1 MENEDTPP
9 QAAGTEENLTLKE
22 KIRRLP
28 ETPGVYLMKD
38 SFGQIIY
45 IGKAVN
51 LKRRVSHYFQSTARQ
66 KAYSPKIAS
75 MIGSIADFEFMNVK
89 NEAEALMLESKLI
102 KRWKPHYNTL
112 EKDDKNFLLLRVETF
127 KDLPRFTFCRHAK
140 EDGALYYGPYLNTSS
155 IYSTINQL
163 KKDFGIISSDAKP
176 QKLPDGKW
184 QLYDDARAD
193 IFKASN
199 IVSQEDYAMRVQKA
213 LDFLNDQTGKIIGE
227 LEEKMK
233 AASAEQKFEKAA
245 KLRDAIW
252 AISQTTKLREMKQDP
267 SRTSKAVA
275 EQAIVELSRALG
287 MQKPQAMECFDISH
301 ISGSF
306 TVASMVHFDGG
317 LPANNKYR
325 RFKMH
330 VENNDYAAMGEVVGR
345 RYGRLF
351 DEKKPMPDLVVID
364 GGKGQVK
371 CALEAFA
378 SRGITPPK
386 VIGLA
391 KREETIV
398 CSDFEEIKLP
408 RQNEGLKLLQR
419 IRDEAHRFANAY
431 RETLQRKKIRE
442 SILDDFEGLGQ
453 KKKDALLN
461 HFGSIAALRK
471 AAAEELE
478 EVEGIGAETAARLR
492 EFLERLP
499 AGDE

>member
-1 MENEDTPP
+1 MD
-9 QAAGTEENLTLKE
+9 EELTLKE
-22 KIRRLP
+22 KIRHLP
-28 ETPGVYLMKD
+28 ETSGVYLMKD
-38 SFGQIIY
+38 RFGQIIY

-75 MIGSIADFEFMNVK
+75 MIGSIADFEFIKVK
-89 NEAEALMLESKLI
+89 SEAEALILESKLI
-102 KRWKPHYNTL
+102 KRWKPRYNTL
-112 EKDDKNFLLLRVETF
+112 ERDDKNFLLLRVETF

-140 EDGALYYGPYLNTSS
+140 EDGALYYGPYLNASS
-155 IYSTINQL
+155 IKSTINQL

-184 QLYDDARAD
+184 RLYDDARAE
-193 IFKASN
+193 IFKTSN
-199 IVSQEDYAMRVQKA
+199 IVSQEEYALRAQKA
-213 LDFLNDQTGKIIGE
+213 LDFLNNQTGEIIDE

-233 AASAEQKFEKAA
+233 TASAEENFEKAA
-245 KLRDAIW
+245 KLRDAIF
-252 AISQTTKLREMKQDP
+252 AISQTSKLRELKQDP

-275 EQAIVELSRALG
+275 ERAMVELSRALG
-287 MQKPQAMECFDISH
+287 MQKKPQAMECFDISH

-330 VENNDYAAMGEVVGR
+330 VENNDYAAMCEVVGR

-371 CALEAFA
+371 CALEAFEA
-378 SRGITPPK
+378 RRITPPK

-453 KKKDALLN
+453 KKKDALLK
-461 HFGSIAALRK
+461 HFGSIATLRK
-471 AAAEELE
+471 APAEELE

-492 EFLERLP
+492 EFLDRLP